1 MPIFLSVCG
10 PFDDPKAN
18 EQLTFITYSDS
29 KHTRTQTNKWQT
41 HGESFVSSHY
51 QIARTQSQDPHTHT
65 LTHRHTN
72 RTLVGQTKTK
82 MAPSMATLPHGNDD
96 GDDDDHRKRSCLRWL
111 LRNY

>member
-51 QIARTQSQDPHTHT
+51 QIARTHSQDPHTHT
-65 LTHRHTN
+65 HTQAHKSHIGWAN
-72 RTLVGQTKTK
+72 KNKNGAINGHL
-82 MAPSMATLPHGNDD
+82 AP
-96 GDDDDHRKRSCLRWL
+96 W
-111 LRNY
+111 